1 MTPNVSKK
9 KLLRISAAA
18 RAGRV
23 STQTVEYYIML
34 GLIKPIR
41 PEGSGPRYFDDALV
55 RRIRLIRR
63 LNESG
68 YTLRAI
74 RQTYLRRRRGGV
86 GTSRAGRRVR

>member
-1 MTPNVSKK
+1 MK
-9 KLLRISAAA
+9 ISAAA
-18 RAGRV
+18 RAAGV

-34 GLIKPIR
+34 GLVR
-41 PEGSGPRYFDDALV
+41 PLRRAGRRGRLFDAGHV

-74 RQTYLRRRRGGV
+74 RETYLRKR
-86 GTSRAGRRVR
+86 